1 MKKNIVVFFTFL
13 LVFCAYVQAQNT
25 RLFSYRSFNPCFEEM
40 KNFADYGVNTVA
52 IFPANTCNSRGD
64 PYSKYPLNWLGIDRY
79 DFSVVDKQIDD
90 VLAVNPNADFIFM
103 IDLNSP
109 LWLSRRLTLGG
120 NSIESDSFT
129 CLSNTLANSRWQQY
143 TQAYLKKLLNH
154 VEKKYGKRI
163 KAYLLACGQT
173 DEWMDCSSYSAGR
186 FKIKAWK
193 DWLVKNGQKPRSVPA
208 LERFTTASFENL
220 LRNPETEG
228 ELLKYVQF
236 NCDLIVNSI
245 SKFTKIT
252 RENISKDKKIGVFFG
267 YIMELTDGRLV
278 AAGHLG
284 YEKLFADENI
294 DFFQSP
300 GTYWARDMGEGSGF
314 MCADGTR
321 KSYGKGWLHEIDHF
335 TYMCDPKVNKNIPI
349 TGFPGDKNRWKT
361 PHASC
366 VGLKRE
372 MNLVLVNN
380 ASMWFFDMVGG
391 WFNGKEMMQTIQRG
405 HEIWQKHKDKNYK
418 SVAEIALIADPQSAM
433 YLNDFNPRVNKIYPR
448 SRNVLNKVGAP
459 FDVYS
464 FNDID
469 RVDMSQ
475 YKLFVFPATFKM
487 DNQRM
492 QSLQKHVL
500 KDGKTAL
507 FMYAPA
513 IINEHSLDVK
523 NVKKFVGVDYASK
536 GVQEI
541 KKENHN
547 LVYIHNYDD
556 FNVDVVRNLAEK
568 AGVLMVSKKGDVVY
582 GSEKFLSIHS
592 AEGGKRI
599 VKLPFKCK
607 EVVEAYT
614 KKIVG
619 ENCTEV
625 EIELSTPDTI
635 LLELNKL

>member
-1 MKKNIVVFFTFL
+1 
-13 LVFCAYVQAQNT
+13 
-25 RLFSYRSFNPCFEEM
+25 
-40 KNFADYGVNTVA
+40 
-52 IFPANTCNSRGD
+52 
-64 PYSKYPLNWLGIDRY
+64 
-79 DFSVVDKQIDD
+79 
-90 VLAVNPNADFIFM
+90 
-103 IDLNSP
+103 
-109 LWLSRRLTLGG
+109 
-120 NSIESDSFT
+120 
-129 CLSNTLANSRWQQY
+129 
-143 TQAYLKKLLNH
+143 
-154 VEKKYGKRI
+154 
-163 KAYLLACGQT
+163 
-173 DEWMDCSSYSAGR
+173 
-186 FKIKAWK
+186 
-193 DWLVKNGQKPRSVPA
+193 
-208 LERFTTASFENL
+208 
-220 LRNPETEG
+220 
-228 ELLKYVQF
+228 
-236 NCDLIVNSI
+236 
-245 SKFTKIT
+245 
-252 RENISKDKKIGVFFG
+252 
-267 YIMELTDGRLV
+267 
-278 AAGHLG
+278 
-284 YEKLFADENI
+284 
-294 DFFQSP
+294 
-300 GTYWARDMGEGSGF
+300 
-314 MCADGTR
+314 
-321 KSYGKGWLHEIDHF
+321 
-335 TYMCDPKVNKNIPI
+335 
-349 TGFPGDKNRWKT
+349 
-361 PHASC
+361 
-366 VGLKRE
+366 
-372 MNLVLVNN
+372 
-380 ASMWFFDMVGG
+380 
-391 WFNGKEMMQTIQRG
+391 
-405 HEIWQKHKDKNYK
+405 
-418 SVAEIALIADPQSAM
+418 
-433 YLNDFNPRVNKIYPR
+433 
-448 SRNVLNKVGAP
+448 LNKVGAP

-556 FNVDVVRNLAEK
+556 FNVDVARNLAEK